1 MPEPQMVQKKV
12 KCTTMN
18 NENRKNAVIQDINQ
32 ALLELLRAKP
42 LADISISE
50 ITTRAQVSRNSFYRN
65 FTSKEDIIEK
75 HLHHL
80 LKTWKEEYD
89 QSQKDSNP
97 ELFGSLFQHLKENQ
111 DLYLLLKERGLFY
124 LFSKAYLSL
133 FGPTEEDNN
142 FVAYT
147 KGFMAGGVLGWIEEW
162 FNRGLQESAET
173 MTTLLVTNGMS

>member
-1 MPEPQMVQKKV
+1 MVQREG
-12 KCTTMN
+12 KCTSMN
-18 NENRKNAVIQDINQ
+18 NENRKNAVIQDINK
-32 ALLELLRAKP
+32 ALLGLLQAKP

-50 ITTRAQVSRNSFYRN
+50 ITSTAQVSRNSFYRN
-65 FTSKEDIIEK
+65 FSSKEDIIEK
-75 HLHHL
+75 YLHRL
-80 LKTWKEEYD
+80 LKTWKEDYD

-111 DLYLLLKERGLFY
+111 DLYLLLKERNLFY

-133 FGPTEEDNN
+133 FGPTVEDSN
-142 FVAYT
+142 FEAYV

-173 MTTLLVTNGMS
+173 MTTLLVTNGMT